1 MTEPAALTEH
11 TDRAQR
17 RRSGIGDDSAAVRLE
32 SARLSFGDRTL
43 WDGLDLTVARG
54 EFVAVLGPNGSGKT
68 SLLKVLLGQLGLSSG
83 TARIAGSPARAGN
96 PDIGYVPQQKT
107 IDAGVQLRGVDLVG
121 LGVDGH
127 RWGLGLRYRAE
138 RKRKVAAAIADVG
151 AEHFAYAPLESMS
164 GGEQQRLRV
173 AQALVGD
180 PKVLLCDEPL
190 LSLDLANQR
199 LVAELIDRR
208 RRTHDTAVLF
218 VTHEINPIL
227 PLVDRVLYLVDG
239 RFRIGTP
246 EEVMTS
252 AVLSQLYRTEVDV
265 LRVRGRLVVVG
276 TGDTMDALGT
286 AGGHCHGPAGDEFA
300 HGVATPE
307 VTAATGDAPVNSTSS
322 AGPATTASASS
333 ESSDTN
339 GAAPARRPSV
349 EPAATVDGDG
359 GGPARPAADPD
370 QSGVRS

>member
-1 MTEPAALTEH
+1 MTEGVALH
-11 TDRAQR
+11 QQ
-17 RRSGIGDDSAAVRLE
+17 SPHQNQHPAVRLD
-32 SARLSFGDRTL
+32 AATLSFGDRTL
-43 WDGLDLTVARG
+43 WDGLDLEVAPG
-54 EFVAVLGPNGSGKT
+54 EFIAVLGPNGSGKT
-68 SLLKVLLGQLGLSSG
+68 SLMRVLLGQLELSSG
-83 TARIAGSPARAGN
+83 TAAIAGSPARLGN
-96 PDIGYVPQQKT
+96 PAIGYIPQQKT

-127 RWGLGLRYRAE
+127 RWGLGWRGRGE
-138 RKRKVAAAIADVG
+138 RRRKVAAAIADVG
-151 AEHFAYAPLESMS
+151 AERFAGAALETMS

-199 LVAELIDRR
+199 LVSELIDRR

-239 RFRIGTP
+239 KFRIGAP

-252 AVLSQLYRTEVDV
+252 EVLSELYRTQVDV

-276 TGDTMDALGT
+276 TGDNLDALGA
-286 AGGHCHGPAGDEFA
+286 AGAQHG
-300 HGVATPE
+300 ATI
-307 VTAATGDAPVNSTSS
+307 G
-322 AGPATTASASS
+322 
-333 ESSDTN
+333 
-339 GAAPARRPSV
+339 GAA
-349 EPAATVDGDG
+349 DGVSRFRAQDG
-359 GGPARPAADPD
+359 VHA
-370 QSGVRS
+370 